1 MITIQQLDEFGVP
14 YSVYSF
20 LTIDDAKQTLNQLE
34 SSLEDCTTS
43 VLAYRLMDAIDQ
55 LRQAIADHEDGDD

>member
-1 MITIQQLDEFGVP
+1 MITIQQTDEYGVP
-14 YSVYSF
+14 YAVDTF

-34 SSLEDCTTS
+34 SSLEDCVTS
-43 VLAYRLMDAIDQ
+43 VRAYRLMDAIDQ

>member
-14 YSVYSF
+14 YSVDSF

-34 SSLEDCTTS
+34 CSLEDCVTS
-43 VLAYRLMDAIDQ
+43 VRAYRLIDAIDQ
-55 LRQAIADHEDGDD
+55 LKQAIADHEDGDD

>member
-1 MITIQQLDEFGVP
+1 MITIQQLDESGVP
-14 YSVYSF
+14 YAVDTF

-34 SSLEDCTTS
+34 SSLEDCVTS
-43 VLAYRLMDAIDQ
+43 VRAYRLMDAIDQ

>member
-14 YSVYSF
+14 YSVDSF

-34 SSLEDCTTS
+34 SSLEDCVTS
-43 VLAYRLMDAIDQ
+43 ARAYRLMDAIDQ
-55 LRQAIADHEDGDD
+55 LRQAIADHENGDY

>member
-1 MITIQQLDEFGVP
+1 MITIQQTDEYGVP
-14 YSVYSF
+14 YTVDTF
-20 LTIDDAKQTLNQLE
+20 LTIDDARQTLNQLE

-43 VLAYRLMDAIDQ
+43 VRAYRLMDAIDQ

>member
-14 YSVYSF
+14 YSVDSF
-20 LTIDDAKQTLNQLE
+20 PTIEDAKQTLNQLE
-34 SSLEDCTTS
+34 CSIEDCVTS
-43 VLAYRLMDAIDQ
+43 VRAYRLIDAIDQ

>member
-14 YSVYSF
+14 YSVDSF

-34 SSLEDCTTS
+34 CSLEDCVTS
-43 VLAYRLMDAIDQ
+43 VRAYRLIDAIDQ
-55 LRQAIADHEDGDD
+55 LRQAIADNEDGDD